1 MIQLREANA
10 RSSVSLIAPA
20 HPPCRAPGAPDASDA
35 NRSRSRSDRLFTHTP
50 PKTRDLAR
58 KIFSPKKSHLYGKSL
73 SWRSSRA
80 RRRASSRAHLSVR
93 GVPVQANPALIVC
106 ASARARPRQ
115 SHRTRQRTTRRRDA
129 TINRTNRA
137 IFPRTFTARRR
148 RRVVRVRVRVR
159 PRGVRVAHL
168 FVRARRVVRARAI
181 VRSSHASAH
190 RVDECRRAG
199 APVAPVA
206 SERKPGVASG
216 DAVAT
221 LIIPVT
227 FPHSTRRER
236 HERTHARRRTPTPRI
251 ASSPATRAFVS
262 ARVRRRGRVSVVS
275 ARRGAASTNRRFV
288 GVSARQRAS
297 ERGVR
302 RALTRTRVDVLG
314 ASRAA
319 STRVGAPRSARA
331 SSTSVGRR
339 RRESRH
345 GVGAR
350 ARRRRPGIGDEMVR
364 KRGGERASTDD
375 GKARRGGA
383 AREGGGGTRTRRRTP
398 TREAAARER
407 RGEASDA
414 AISRRATASG
424 VERVR

>member
-227 FPHSTRRER
+227 FPYSTRRER
-236 HERTHARRRTPTPRI
+236 HQRYHARRRTPTPRI

-262 ARVRRRGRVSVVS
+262 ARVRRRGRVSVVDES
-275 ARRGAASTNRRFV
+275 SFV

>member
-206 SERKPGVASG
+206 SERKPGVPAG
-216 DAVAT
+216 DAVST

-262 ARVRRRGRVSVVS
+262 ARVRRRGRVSVD
-275 ARRGAASTNRRFV
+275 ASSFV

-302 RALTRTRVDVLG
+302 RAPTRTLVDVLG
-314 ASRAA
+314 ASRGAT
-319 STRVGAPRSARA
+319 TRVGAPRSARA

-350 ARRRRPGIGDEMVR
+350 ARRRRAGIGDEMVR

>member
-206 SERKPGVASG
+206 SERKPGVPAG
-216 DAVAT
+216 DAAAST
-221 LIIPVT
+221 LIIFVT

-262 ARVRRRGRVSVVS
+262 ARVRRRGRVS
-275 ARRGAASTNRRFV
+275 ASTNRHSSASAR
-288 GVSARQRAS
+288 VSARQ
-297 ERGVR
+297 
-302 RALTRTRVDVLG
+302 
-314 ASRAA
+314 
-319 STRVGAPRSARA
+319 SA
-331 SSTSVGRR
+331 
-339 RRESRH
+339 
-345 GVGAR
+345 
-350 ARRRRPGIGDEMVR
+350 
-364 KRGGERASTDD
+364 
-375 GKARRGGA
+375 
-383 AREGGGGTRTRRRTP
+383 
-398 TREAAARER
+398 
-407 RGEASDA
+407 ASDA
-414 AISRRATASG
+414 R
-424 VERVR
+424 

>member
-227 FPHSTRRER
+227 FPYSMRHER
-236 HERTHARRRTPTPRI
+236 HERYQQTPTHADAPNRVVARD
-251 ASSPATRAFVS
+251 
-262 ARVRRRGRVSVVS
+262 ARVRFGARPSSRSRLGRR
-275 ARRGAASTNRRFV
+275 RRGATRRRRIDDSSFV
-288 GVSARQRAS
+288 GAVSARQ
-297 ERGVR
+297 
-302 RALTRTRVDVLG
+302 
-314 ASRAA
+314 
-319 STRVGAPRSARA
+319 SA
-331 SSTSVGRR
+331 
-339 RRESRH
+339 
-345 GVGAR
+345 
-350 ARRRRPGIGDEMVR
+350 
-364 KRGGERASTDD
+364 
-375 GKARRGGA
+375 
-383 AREGGGGTRTRRRTP
+383 
-398 TREAAARER
+398 
-407 RGEASDA
+407 ASDA
-414 AISRRATASG
+414 L
-424 VERVR
+424 

>member
-206 SERKPGVASG
+206 SERKPGVPAG

-251 ASSPATRAFVS
+251 ASSPATRAFV
-262 ARVRRRGRVSVVS
+262 
-275 ARRGAASTNRRFV
+275 
-288 GVSARQRAS
+288 
-297 ERGVR
+297 
-302 RALTRTRVDVLG
+302 
-314 ASRAA
+314 

>member
-206 SERKPGVASG
+206 SERKPGVPAG
-216 DAVAT
+216 DAVST

-262 ARVRRRGRVSVVS
+262 ARVRRRGRVSVVDES
-275 ARRGAASTNRRFV
+275 SFV

>member
-106 ASARARPRQ
+106 ASARARALVSLIELANARRVDATRQ
-115 SHRTRQRTTRRRDA
+115 S
-129 TINRTNRA
+129 IYTNRA

-148 RRVVRVRVRVR
+148 RRVARVRVRVR

-199 APVAPVA
+199 APVA
-206 SERKPGVASG
+206 SERKPGVPAG
-216 DAVAT
+216 DVVS
-221 LIIPVT
+221 LNPNY
-227 FPHSTRRER
+227 TR
-236 HERTHARRRTPTPRI
+236 HD
-251 ASSPATRAFVS
+251 
-262 ARVRRRGRVSVVS
+262 VSVFN
-275 ARRGAASTNRRFV
+275 AS
-288 GVSARQRAS
+288 
-297 ERGVR
+297 
-302 RALTRTRVDVLG
+302 
-314 ASRAA
+314 
-319 STRVGAPRSARA
+319 
-331 SSTSVGRR
+331 
-339 RRESRH
+339 
-345 GVGAR
+345 
-350 ARRRRPGIGDEMVR
+350 
-364 KRGGERASTDD
+364 
-375 GKARRGGA
+375 
-383 AREGGGGTRTRRRTP
+383 
-398 TREAAARER
+398 
-407 RGEASDA
+407 
-414 AISRRATASG
+414 
-424 VERVR
+424 

>member
-206 SERKPGVASG
+206 SERKPGVAAG
-216 DAVAT
+216 DAVST

-262 ARVRRRGRVSVVS
+262 ARVRRRGRVS
-275 ARRGAASTNRRFV
+275 ASTNRHS
-288 GVSARQRAS
+288 SAS
-297 ERGVR
+297 R
-302 RALTRTRVDVLG
+302 RALTRTLVDVLG

-383 AREGGGGTRTRRRTP
+383 AREGGGEARTRRRTP

>member
-227 FPHSTRRER
+227 FPYSTRRER
-236 HERTHARRRTPTPRI
+236 HERTHARRRAPTPRI

-262 ARVRRRGRVSVVS
+262 ARVRRRGRVAVVDES
-275 ARRGAASTNRRFV
+275 SFV

-302 RALTRTRVDVLG
+302 RALTRTLVDVLG

-350 ARRRRPGIGDEMVR
+350 ARRRRAGIGDEMVR

>member
-206 SERKPGVASG
+206 SERKPGVPSG

-227 FPHSTRRER
+227 FPHSTRHER
-236 HERTHARRRTPTPRI
+236 HQRYHARRRTPTPRI

-275 ARRGAASTNRRFV
+275 SRRGAASTNRHSSASAR
-288 GVSARQRAS
+288 VSARQ
-297 ERGVR
+297 
-302 RALTRTRVDVLG
+302 
-314 ASRAA
+314 
-319 STRVGAPRSARA
+319 SA
-331 SSTSVGRR
+331 
-339 RRESRH
+339 
-345 GVGAR
+345 
-350 ARRRRPGIGDEMVR
+350 
-364 KRGGERASTDD
+364 
-375 GKARRGGA
+375 
-383 AREGGGGTRTRRRTP
+383 
-398 TREAAARER
+398 
-407 RGEASDA
+407 ASDA
-414 AISRRATASG
+414 R
-424 VERVR
+424 

>member
-221 LIIPVT
+221 LIMSVT

-251 ASSPATRAFVS
+251 AASPATRAFVS
-262 ARVRRRGRVSVVS
+262 ARVRRRGA
-275 ARRGAASTNRRFV
+275 ARRRRIV
-288 GVSARQRAS
+288 IRRRQRAS
-297 ERGVR
+297 ARVRARRPTRADANARRR
-302 RALTRTRVDVLG
+302 RARG
-314 ASRAA
+314 A
-319 STRVGAPRSARA
+319 RSADARRRGA
-331 SSTSVGRR
+331 RSAENVEGVGRR

>member
-206 SERKPGVASG
+206 SERKPGVPAG
-216 DAVAT
+216 DAVST

-275 ARRGAASTNRRFV
+275 ARRGAASTNRHSSASAR
-288 GVSARQRAS
+288 VSARQSAASDALRRERAS
-297 ERGVR
+297 TTRARIASRR
-302 RALTRTRVDVLG
+302 RASTRRAKRRERRGRRSSETRISTWRGSARAKTTARDRRRDGAKARRRTRVDGRREG
-314 ASRAA
+314 A
-319 STRVGAPRSARA
+319 ARGRGE
-331 SSTSVGRR
+331 GRR
-339 RRESRH
+339 RRDANAKANADAGS
-345 GVGAR
+345 
-350 ARRRRPGIGDEMVR
+350 
-364 KRGGERASTDD
+364 GGE
-375 GKARRGGA
+375 
-383 AREGGGGTRTRRRTP
+383 GTTRRSERCGDITP
-398 TREAAARER
+398 
-407 RGEASDA
+407 SDR
-414 AISRRATASG
+414 IGR
-424 VERVR
+424 

>member
-206 SERKPGVASG
+206 SERKPGVPAG
-216 DAVAT
+216 DAVST

-262 ARVRRRGRVSVVS
+262 ARVRRRGRVAVVDES
-275 ARRGAASTNRRFV
+275 SFV

>member
-20 HPPCRAPGAPDASDA
+20 HPPCRPPGAPDASDA

-199 APVAPVA
+199 APVA
-206 SERKPGVASG
+206 SERKPGVPSG
-216 DAVAT
+216 DAVST

-227 FPHSTRRER
+227 FPYSTR
-236 HERTHARRRTPTPRI
+236 HERDERYHARRRTPTPRI

-262 ARVRRRGRVSVVS
+262 AFVRRRGRVSVVS
-275 ARRGAASTNRRFV
+275 SRRGAASTNRHSSASAR
-288 GVSARQRAS
+288 VSARQ
-297 ERGVR
+297 
-302 RALTRTRVDVLG
+302 
-314 ASRAA
+314 
-319 STRVGAPRSARA
+319 SA
-331 SSTSVGRR
+331 
-339 RRESRH
+339 
-345 GVGAR
+345 
-350 ARRRRPGIGDEMVR
+350 
-364 KRGGERASTDD
+364 
-375 GKARRGGA
+375 
-383 AREGGGGTRTRRRTP
+383 
-398 TREAAARER
+398 
-407 RGEASDA
+407 ASDA
-414 AISRRATASG
+414 L
-424 VERVR
+424 

>member
-199 APVAPVA
+199 APVA
-206 SERKPGVASG
+206 SGRKPGVPAG

-227 FPHSTRRER
+227 FPYSTRHER

-251 ASSPATRAFVS
+251 ASSGS
-262 ARVRRRGRVSVVS
+262 DARVRFGVRPSSRSRLGRRVA
-275 ARRGAASTNRRFV
+275 ARRGVDESSFV

-302 RALTRTRVDVLG
+302 RALTRTRVD
-314 ASRAA
+314 ARRRAA
-319 STRVGAPRSARA
+319 IRARVVDERRSSETRISTWRGSARA
-331 SSTSVGRR
+331 KTTARDRRRDGAKARRRTRVDGRREGAARGRGEGRR
-339 RRESRH
+339 RRDANAKANADAGS
-345 GVGAR
+345 
-350 ARRRRPGIGDEMVR
+350 
-364 KRGGERASTDD
+364 GGE
-375 GKARRGGA
+375 
-383 AREGGGGTRTRRRTP
+383 GTTRRSERCGDITP
-398 TREAAARER
+398 
-407 RGEASDA
+407 SDR
-414 AISRRATASG
+414 IGR
-424 VERVR
+424 

>member
-181 VRSSHASAH
+181 ARSSHASAH

-227 FPHSTRRER
+227 FPYSTRRER
-236 HERTHARRRTPTPRI
+236 HQRYHARRRTPTPRI
-251 ASSPATRAFVS
+251 ASSPATRAFVT

-275 ARRGAASTNRRFV
+275 ARRGAASTNRHS
-288 GVSARQRAS
+288 SAS
-297 ERGVR
+297 R
-302 RALTRTRVDVLG
+302 RALTRTLVDVLG

-375 GKARRGGA
+375 GKARRGDA
-383 AREGGGGTRTRRRTP
+383 AREGGGEARTRRRTP

>member
-227 FPHSTRRER
+227 FPYSTRRER

-251 ASSPATRAFVS
+251 AASPATRAFVS
-262 ARVRRRGRVSVVS
+262 ARVRRRGA
-275 ARRGAASTNRRFV
+275 ARRRRIV
-288 GVSARQRAS
+288 IRRRQRAS
-297 ERGVR
+297 ARVRARRPTRADANARRR
-302 RALTRTRVDVLG
+302 RARG
-314 ASRAA
+314 A
-319 STRVGAPRSARA
+319 RSADARRRGA
-331 SSTSVGRR
+331 RSAENVEGVGRR

>member
-216 DAVAT
+216 DAVST

-262 ARVRRRGRVSVVS
+262 ARVRRRGRVSVVDES
-275 ARRGAASTNRRFV
+275 SFV

-302 RALTRTRVDVLG
+302 RALTRTRVEIRVDDARADRG
-314 ASRAA
+314 AP
-319 STRVGAPRSARA
+319 TRV
-331 SSTSVGRR
+331 
-339 RRESRH
+339 
-345 GVGAR
+345 
-350 ARRRRPGIGDEMVR
+350 D
-364 KRGGERASTDD
+364 
-375 GKARRGGA
+375 A
-383 AREGGGGTRTRRRTP
+383 ARE
-398 TREAAARER
+398 ARER
-407 RGEASDA
+407 RGRRSSETRISTWRGSARAKTTARDRRRDGAKARRRTRVDGRREGAARGRGEGRRRRDANAKANADAGSGGEGTTRRSERCGDITPSDR
-414 AISRRATASG
+414 IGR
-424 VERVR
+424 

>member
-1 MIQLREANA
+1 MFIHTVSLLRSTRRRRHHSVVTRAHYVFEQRRSPIRQSGPAKFARHLLRLPRALQLPSRHALGVRPSRTRARMIQLREANA

-58 KIFSPKKSHLYGKSL
+58 EIFSPKKSHLYGKSL

-206 SERKPGVASG
+206 SERKPGV
-216 DAVAT
+216 
-221 LIIPVT
+221 P
-227 FPHSTRRER
+227 
-236 HERTHARRRTPTPRI
+236 
-251 ASSPATRAFVS
+251 
-262 ARVRRRGRVSVVS
+262 SVMPS
-275 ARRGAASTNRRFV
+275 K
-288 GVSARQRAS
+288 
-297 ERGVR
+297 
-302 RALTRTRVDVLG
+302 
-314 ASRAA
+314 
-319 STRVGAPRSARA
+319 P
-331 SSTSVGRR
+331 
-339 RRESRH
+339 
-345 GVGAR
+345 
-350 ARRRRPGIGDEMVR
+350 
-364 KRGGERASTDD
+364 
-375 GKARRGGA
+375 
-383 AREGGGGTRTRRRTP
+383 
-398 TREAAARER
+398 
-407 RGEASDA
+407 
-414 AISRRATASG
+414 
-424 VERVR
+424 

>member
-216 DAVAT
+216 DAVPT

-227 FPHSTRRER
+227 FTHSTRRER

-262 ARVRRRGRVSVVS
+262 ARVRRRGRVSVDES
-275 ARRGAASTNRRFV
+275 SFV
-288 GVSARQRAS
+288 GVSARRPTRSDANARRRS
-297 ERGVR
+297 RRFARRVDARR
-302 RALTRTRVDVLG
+302 RAAIRARVVDERRSSETRISTWRGSARAKTTARDRRRDGAKARRRTRVDGRREG
-314 ASRAA
+314 A
-319 STRVGAPRSARA
+319 ARGRGE
-331 SSTSVGRR
+331 GRR
-339 RRESRH
+339 RRDANAKANADAGS
-345 GVGAR
+345 
-350 ARRRRPGIGDEMVR
+350 
-364 KRGGERASTDD
+364 GGE
-375 GKARRGGA
+375 
-383 AREGGGGTRTRRRTP
+383 GTTRRSERCGDITP
-398 TREAAARER
+398 
-407 RGEASDA
+407 SDR
-414 AISRRATASG
+414 IGR
-424 VERVR
+424 

>member
-262 ARVRRRGRVSVVS
+262 ARVRRRGRVSVDES
-275 ARRGAASTNRRFV
+275 SFV

>member
-1 MIQLREANA
+1 MFIHTVSLLRSTRRRRHHSVVTRAHYVFEQRRSPIRQSGPAKFARHLLRLPRALQLPSRHALGVRPSRTRARMIQLREANA

-58 KIFSPKKSHLYGKSL
+58 EIFSPKKSHLYGKSL

-206 SERKPGVASG
+206 SGRKPGVASG

-251 ASSPATRAFVS
+251 ASSPATRAFVT

-275 ARRGAASTNRRFV
+275 ARRHSSASAR
-288 GVSARQRAS
+288 VSARQ
-297 ERGVR
+297 
-302 RALTRTRVDVLG
+302 
-314 ASRAA
+314 
-319 STRVGAPRSARA
+319 SA
-331 SSTSVGRR
+331 
-339 RRESRH
+339 
-345 GVGAR
+345 
-350 ARRRRPGIGDEMVR
+350 
-364 KRGGERASTDD
+364 
-375 GKARRGGA
+375 
-383 AREGGGGTRTRRRTP
+383 
-398 TREAAARER
+398 
-407 RGEASDA
+407 ASDA
-414 AISRRATASG
+414 L
-424 VERVR
+424 

>member
-181 VRSSHASAH
+181 ARSSHASAH
-190 RVDECRRAG
+190 RLDECRRAG
-199 APVAPVA
+199 
-206 SERKPGVASG
+206 
-216 DAVAT
+216 DAVST

-262 ARVRRRGRVSVVS
+262 ARVRRRGRGSVVS
-275 ARRGAASTNRRFV
+275 SRRHSSASAR
-288 GVSARQRAS
+288 VSARQ
-297 ERGVR
+297 
-302 RALTRTRVDVLG
+302 
-314 ASRAA
+314 
-319 STRVGAPRSARA
+319 SA
-331 SSTSVGRR
+331 
-339 RRESRH
+339 
-345 GVGAR
+345 
-350 ARRRRPGIGDEMVR
+350 
-364 KRGGERASTDD
+364 
-375 GKARRGGA
+375 
-383 AREGGGGTRTRRRTP
+383 
-398 TREAAARER
+398 
-407 RGEASDA
+407 ASDA
-414 AISRRATASG
+414 R
-424 VERVR
+424 

>member
-58 KIFSPKKSHLYGKSL
+58 EIFSPKKSHLYGKSL

-168 FVRARRVVRARAI
+168 FVRARRVARARAI

-199 APVAPVA
+199 APGA
-206 SERKPGVASG
+206 S
-216 DAVAT
+216 
-221 LIIPVT
+221 
-227 FPHSTRRER
+227 
-236 HERTHARRRTPTPRI
+236 
-251 ASSPATRAFVS
+251 
-262 ARVRRRGRVSVVS
+262 RVGKKAWRRGRGCRLNPNYTRHVSVFN
-275 ARRGAASTNRRFV
+275 AS
-288 GVSARQRAS
+288 
-297 ERGVR
+297 
-302 RALTRTRVDVLG
+302 
-314 ASRAA
+314 
-319 STRVGAPRSARA
+319 
-331 SSTSVGRR
+331 
-339 RRESRH
+339 
-345 GVGAR
+345 
-350 ARRRRPGIGDEMVR
+350 
-364 KRGGERASTDD
+364 
-375 GKARRGGA
+375 
-383 AREGGGGTRTRRRTP
+383 
-398 TREAAARER
+398 
-407 RGEASDA
+407 
-414 AISRRATASG
+414 
-424 VERVR
+424 

>member
-58 KIFSPKKSHLYGKSL
+58 EIFSPKKSHLYGKSL

-206 SERKPGVASG
+206 SERKPGVPAG

-236 HERTHARRRTPTPRI
+236 HERVPHTPTHADAPNRGVARD
-251 ASSPATRAFVS
+251 
-262 ARVRRRGRVSVVS
+262 ARVRLG
-275 ARRGAASTNRRFV
+275 ARPSSRSRLGVDESSFV

-302 RALTRTRVDVLG
+302 RALTRTRVDDARADRESADARRRG
-314 ASRAA
+314 A
-319 STRVGAPRSARA
+319 RSAENVEG
-331 SSTSVGRR
+331 VGRR